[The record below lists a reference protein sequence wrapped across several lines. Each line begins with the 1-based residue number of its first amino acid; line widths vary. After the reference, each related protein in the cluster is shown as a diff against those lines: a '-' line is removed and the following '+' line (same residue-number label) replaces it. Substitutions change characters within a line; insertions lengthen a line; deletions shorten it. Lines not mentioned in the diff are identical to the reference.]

1 MPYLPDA
8 NTHGTTFP
16 TAYGK
21 DLETAIRQI
30 ESRWKMSYPKIAW
43 KVLKKA
49 TTEPTNG
56 SIQNLS
62 GEVGNTL
69 YDPLYGESIAT
80 TSNTWE
86 QTHNSDAGDAT
97 EPDVYEESFLIH
109 AQIRREA
116 KEKEL
121 KKYGFDQIRDILVT
135 IPVSFLDV
143 IGVKPQQGDRF
154 VWDGD
159 TYQVTQR
166 EATGYWKN
174 TNLRLYEVINAEH
187 ARFGA

>member
-1 MPYLPDA
+1 MPYLP
-8 NTHGTTFP
+8 NKNIHGTAFP

-21 DLETAIRQI
+21 DLETAVRQI

-49 TTEPTNG
+49 TTEPTSGN
-56 SIQNLS
+56 IQNLS
-62 GEVGNTL
+62 GEVGSTL

-80 TSNTWE
+80 DSSTWA

-97 EPDVYEESFLIH
+97 EPDVYGESFLIH
-109 AQIRREA
+109 AQIRREV

-135 IPVSFLDV
+135 IPVSFLDLV
-143 IGVKPQQGDRF
+143 GIKPQPGDRF